1 MTSSRNALDHIANI
15 VLPDDALLRDPHLP
29 FTVSTTVLG
38 LPVQFLSNSRDVRDT
53 FTNAFGA
60 SPHAEDAPSTA
71 LRVQVVVYPDGSESA
86 APRHIRHICPD
97 ASRVLMHCADG
108 MAISDPLRREA
119 LVYASEALVRDPTL
133 FRHEMLEA
141 AVLAL
146 VTHFDRQPFHA
157 AAISHDDRTVLLV
170 GRSGAGKS
178 TLTYLAQ
185 STGITAL
192 SEDTVWIQLEPR
204 LRVWSRL
211 RGIHLLPEAAAHFPE
226 LHDTR
231 VARRP
236 NDKLKATVPASQAD
250 ASSVDGGSVTVC
262 LLDPGGSAAHLTP
275 LDAEAMRAALARDV
289 DSGFDR
295 YLERRAEC
303 VRVLTERGGWRLT
316 LSSDPRDALPLL
328 RELLG
333 ADLSEQRGSAPQAD
347 LTRRLT
353 DDRPPG
359 DA

>member
-1 MTSSRNALDHIANI
+1 MTTSRDAIRDVVDI
-15 VLPDDALLRDPHLP
+15 VLPDDVLLRGPHLP

-38 LPVQFLSNSRDVRDT
+38 LPMRFQSNSRDVCDM
-53 FTNAFGA
+53 FTDAFGA
-60 SPHAEDAPSTA
+60 SQHTGDAEPDV
-71 LRVQVVVYPDGSESA
+71 LHVNVVVHRSAREST
-86 APRHIRHICPD
+86 APRHVRHICPD
-97 ASRVLMHCADG
+97 AARVLMHCADG

-119 LVYASEALVRDPTL
+119 LVYASEALVRDATL

-157 AAISHDDRTVLLV
+157 AAISHADRTVLLI

-178 TLTYLAQ
+178 TLAYLAQ
-185 STGITAL
+185 STGFTTL

-211 RGIHLLPEAAAHFPE
+211 RGIHLLPDATAHFPE
-226 LHDTR
+226 LRNTR
-231 VARRP
+231 VTRRP
-236 NDKLKATVPASQAD
+236 NDKLKATVPAAHTD
-250 ASSVDGGSVTVC
+250 AASADGGSVTVC
-262 LLDPGGSAAHLTP
+262 LLDPGASAAHLTP
-275 LDAEAMRAALARDV
+275 LDAGAMRAALGSDV

-303 VRVLTERGGWRLT
+303 VRALTKRGGWRLT
-316 LSSDPRDALPLL
+316 LSSNPRDALPFL

-333 ADLSEQRGSAPQAD
+333 ADLAE
-347 LTRRLT
+347 
-353 DDRPPG
+353 
-359 DA
+359 

>member
-1 MTSSRNALDHIANI
+1 MTSSGDAIDDVANI
-15 VLPDDALLRDPHLP
+15 VLPDDVLLRDPHLP
-29 FTVSTTVLG
+29 FTVSTPVLG
-38 LPVQFLSNSRDVRDT
+38 LPMQFRSNSRDVRDM
-53 FTNAFGA
+53 FTDAFGA
-60 SPHAEDAPSTA
+60 SPYTSNAESDV
-71 LRVQVVVYPDGSESA
+71 LHVNVVVHRSAAEST

-97 ASRVLMHCADG
+97 ASRVLTHCTDG

-119 LVYASEALVRDPTL
+119 LVYASEAFVRDATL

-157 AAISHDDRTVLLV
+157 AAIAHDDRTVLLV

-185 STGITAL
+185 ATGITAL

-211 RGIHLLPEAAAHFPE
+211 RGIHLLPDATAHFPE
-226 LHDTR
+226 LHDAHVT
-231 VARRP
+231 RRP
-236 NDKLKATVPASQAD
+236 NEKLKATVPVTQPD
-250 ASSVDGGSVTVC
+250 ASSADGGSITVC
-262 LLDPGGSAAHLTP
+262 LLEPGGSAARLTP
-275 LDAEAMRAALARDV
+275 LDAGAMRAALARDV

-295 YLERRAEC
+295 YVERRAEC

-316 LSSDPRDALPLL
+316 LSSNPRDALPFL

-333 ADLSEQRGSAPQAD
+333 ADLSE
-347 LTRRLT
+347 
-353 DDRPPG
+353 
-359 DA
+359 